1 MLVGAFPSQDV
12 GGYAVEE
19 PTVVGD
25 NYGATGECQ
34 QSIFQAGEGFHVQ
47 VVGGLVQQQQVT
59 ALLEGKGQVQAVTL
73 TTGEHTGGLLL
84 VCSLE
89 TESGHVGA

>member
-1 MLVGAFPSQDV
+1 MG
-12 GGYAVEE
+12 
-19 PTVVGD
+19 
-25 NYGATGECQ
+25 NNHGATGERQ
-34 QSIFQAGEGFHVQ
+34 QGVFQTGEGLHVQ

-84 VCSLE
+84 VCTLKAK
-89 TESGHVGA
+89 GGYVGA